1 MRLKTKFSLEVIL
14 LISLIGMVSFIAVLN
29 TKQVQESFLDLS
41 SETFPTWDTLK
52 DMRYAASMLS
62 ASTMDVLFI
71 YDEMNNSKNSE
82 SVSVLEEQLEFE
94 MFEMETAKSLFTEA
108 FTKYSI
114 LMNEN
119 YPESNIYG
127 DEISQTWNN
136 FAIDSSKLISMK
148 SRDGSSSQVL
158 ELKEGFSDSEQSLNQ
173 ALFGAISFIEPQVEN
188 RQQIIENQ
196 VEDTTVQI
204 LIALNIFIV
213 STLSIKYLIS
223 RSIAKPLNN
232 LRKVTHQIAEGNFV
246 KSEITG
252 DDEISDLGKD
262 IDQMS
267 NDLQKLNKEIVTS
280 ERLSSI
286 GSLASRLA
294 HDIRNPLSVIKN
306 SMEILKYR
314 LNDNMDEKINHQI
327 AMVGRAVDR
336 MNHQIED
343 VLDFVNI
350 ANIKLRSSSMTTVI
364 ESAILSTDIP
374 KSVKIIMPK
383 NSATL
388 ICDPFRLEVVFSN
401 IIKNASQA
409 IDGKG
414 TISLRIIENNNDV
427 LVEVEDSGP
436 GVSEENL
443 NKIFE
448 PLFTTKQSGTGLGLA
463 SCKSILEK
471 HGGSL
476 SVRNNPTVF
485 TIHLPKVPK
494 NSKMS
499 FEQKSQ
505 IEKSVLNE

>member
-29 TKQVQESFLDLS
+29 TKQIQESFLDLS

-127 DEISQTWNN
+127 DEISQTWNM

-148 SRDGSSSQVL
+148 SRDGSSNQVL
-158 ELKEGFSDSEQSLNQ
+158 ELREEFSDSEQSLNQ

-232 LRKVTHQIAEGNFV
+232 LRKVTHQIAEGNFI

-267 NDLQKLNKEIVTS
+267 NDLQKLNKEIVSS

-350 ANIKLRSSSMTTVI
+350 ANIKLRSSSLTTVI
-364 ESAILSTDIP
+364 ESAILSTDVP

-388 ICDPFRLEVVFSN
+388 ICDPYRLEVVFSN
-401 IIKNASQA
+401 LIKNASQA

-436 GVSEENL
+436 GIAEENL

-471 HGGSL
+471 HGGTL
-476 SVRNNPTVF
+476 SVRTNPTVF
-485 TIHLPKVPK
+485 MIHLPKVPK
-494 NSKMS
+494 NSNMS

>member
-52 DMRYAASMLS
+52 DMRYAVSMLS

-127 DEISQTWNN
+127 DKISQTWNG
-136 FAIDSSKLISMK
+136 FAIDSSRIISMK
-148 SRDGSSSQVL
+148 SRDGSSDQVL
-158 ELKEGFSDSEQSLNQ
+158 ELRGEFSDSEQSLNK
-173 ALFGAISFIEPQVEN
+173 ALFGAISFIEPQVKN

-196 VEDTTVQI
+196 VEDTTIQI

-213 STLSIKYLIS
+213 ATLSIKYLIS
-223 RSIAKPLNN
+223 KSIAKPLNN
-232 LRKVTHQIAEGNFV
+232 LRKATQQIAEGNFV
-246 KSEITG
+246 KSNITG
-252 DDEISDLGKD
+252 NDEISDLGKD

-267 NDLQKLNKEIVTS
+267 ADLQKLNQEVVTS

-294 HDIRNPLSVIKN
+294 HDLRNPLSVIKN
-306 SMEILKYR
+306 SMEILKFR
-314 LNDNMDEKINHQI
+314 LNDNMDEKIDHLI
-327 AMVGRAVDR
+327 AMVGRAISR

-343 VLDFVNI
+343 VLDFVSI
-350 ANIKLRSSSMTTVI
+350 ANIKLQSSSITTVI

-401 IIKNASQA
+401 IIKNACQA
-409 IDGKG
+409 TEGKG
-414 TISLRIIENNNDV
+414 TISFIIIENKNDV

-436 GVSEENL
+436 GISPENL
-443 NKIFE
+443 KKIFE

-463 SCKSILEK
+463 SCKSIIEK

-476 SVRNNPTVF
+476 SVRTNPTVF
-485 TIHLPKVPK
+485 IIHLPKVP
-494 NSKMS
+494 NDSKMS
-499 FEQKSQ
+499 FAQKSQ
-505 IEKSVLNE
+505 LEKSILNE